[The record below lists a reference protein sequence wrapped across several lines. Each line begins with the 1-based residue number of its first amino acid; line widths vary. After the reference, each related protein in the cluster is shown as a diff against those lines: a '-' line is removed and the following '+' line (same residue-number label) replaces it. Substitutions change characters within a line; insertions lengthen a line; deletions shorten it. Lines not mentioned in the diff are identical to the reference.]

1 MTRSASA
8 RPGPP
13 VAETDPVGAQ
23 PQTRAVAKLDDLVK
37 QDDESYKT
45 LWMLLKNEMCSTT
58 PCATITDSRVGTHS
72 CEQCSSNK
80 MREDAVKKFVKH
92 QRKISF
98 EEAYRVGAVLGKGGF
113 GIVYAGVRSKDKR
126 EVAIKHVARNK
137 VEHWA
142 NLNGKRVPLELKLL
156 HSVQS
161 VSGVIRLLDFFERPD
176 SFIYVMEKPTNSKD
190 LFDFITEKGAIEEEL
205 AKNFFRQVTT
215 TLIAC
220 HNKGVVHR
228 DVKDENILVDMKTGK
243 LSLIDFG
250 SGAFLTPEAYKDFD
264 GTRVYSPP
272 EWIRCSR
279 YHGVPATVW
288 SLGILL
294 YDMVCGDIP
303 FEKDEEICNAQ
314 LHFRRSIS
322 EECQGLI
329 RSCLKIRPNDRIGL
343 EQILSHPWLRS
354 VDEDIQISGHK
365 VQDPQAHNHTASS
378 CSKESV

>member
-1 MTRSASA
+1 MGSCNSTMMFDTAS
-8 RPGPP
+8 RNT
-13 VAETDPVGAQ
+13 VACN
-23 PQTRAVAKLDDLVK
+23 QTGKIHEGDG
-37 QDDESYKT
+37 QT
-45 LWMLLKNEMCSTT
+45 
-58 PCATITDSRVGTHS
+58 SRQFCNNQGS
-72 CEQCSSNK
+72 SQCPSRISSNLMFQDK
-80 MREDAVKKFVKH
+80 NREMRAKAVKRFMINQ
-92 QRKISF
+92 QRKLNF

-303 FEKDEEICNAQ
+303 FEKDEEICSADVR
-314 LHFRRSIS
+314 FRVTTLSQ
-322 EECQGLI
+322 ECQDLI
-329 RSCLKIRPNDRIGL
+329 LACLRIRPKDRISL
-343 EQILSHPWLRS
+343 EAILEHPWMS
-354 VDEDIQISGHK
+354 DAAEDISLG
-365 VQDPQAHNHTASS
+365 ASDKPEYVNKDIHLVKMS
-378 CSKESV
+378 NCSQESV

>member
-1 MTRSASA
+1 MGRGTS
-8 RPGPP
+8 PNP
-13 VAETDPVGAQ
+13 VFQDNDREMRE
-23 PQTRAVAKLDDLVK
+23 RAVKRFINS
-37 QDDESYKT
+37 Q
-45 LWMLLKNEMCSTT
+45 
-58 PCATITDSRVGTHS
+58 
-72 CEQCSSNK
+72 
-80 MREDAVKKFVKH
+80 
-92 QRKISF
+92 QRKLNF

-113 GIVYAGVRSKDKR
+113 GIVYAGVRTKDKR

-161 VSGVIRLLDFFERPD
+161 VNGVIRLLDFFERPD

-314 LHFRRSIS
+314 VTFKHNVSK
-322 EECQGLI
+322 ECQNLI
-329 RSCLKIRPNDRIGL
+329 LRCLKIRPNDRIRL
-343 EQILSHPWLRS
+343 EEILCHPWLAS
-354 VDEDIQISGHK
+354 VEDNVHISGDKILESQPHS
-365 VQDPQAHNHTASS
+365 HTASS

>member
-1 MTRSASA
+1 M
-8 RPGPP
+8 GG
-13 VAETDPVGAQ
+13 AE

-250 SGAFLTPEAYKDFD
+250 SGAFLTSEAYKDFD

-303 FEKDEEICNAQ
+303 FETDEEICNAEIT
-314 LHFRRSIS
+314 FRNTIS
-322 EECQGLI
+322 PDCQNLI
-329 RSCLKIRPNDRIGL
+329 RSCLRIRPKDRIQL
-343 EQILSHPWLRS
+343 TDILSHVWL
-354 VDEDIQISGHK
+354 VGTDDETKSLEGYFTHMSLS
-365 VQDPQAHNHTASS
+365 T
-378 CSKESV
+378 ESL